1 MSTVR
6 LTQMVLVERGRRI
19 VILIVIAG
27 LFLVAG
33 LAARVLAGGGDH
45 VELDQ
50 LFLMGGYQLVSTL
63 LLMGYLLGRYPLIAT
78 LVLLSGVFSADR
90 LSGYARLY
98 AVRPVSLVAIYGLRT
113 IALLLVAFA
122 ISALLLPLTDLL
134 VMGRWNGPATLV
146 IVGCYVI
153 VYGGLV
159 ALLSVFFRNE
169 GWIAL
174 VLAITAMVWDAL
186 RRGNV
191 LDQAPPGIKQ
201 VVSFILPPQG
211 PLYRIESAFG
221 QMQPLPWT
229 DVAYVCGYGLVLL
242 LAATVFVADREL

>member
-1 MSTVR
+1 MSALR
-6 LTQMVLVERGRRI
+6 LTRMVLVERSRRI
-19 VILIVIAG
+19 VILIAIAG
-27 LFLVAG
+27 LFAIAG
-33 LAARVLAGGGDH
+33 LAARIVAGDGEH
-45 VELDQ
+45 VDLDQ
-50 LFLMGGYQLVSTL
+50 LFLMGGYQLLSTL

-90 LSGYARLY
+90 AAGYTRLY
-98 AVRPVSLVAIYGLRT
+98 AVRPVSLVAIYGLRM

-122 ISALLLPLTDLL
+122 ISAVLLPVTDILI
-134 VMGRWNGPATLV
+134 MGRWNGPFTLV
-146 IVGCYVI
+146 VVACYVI

-191 LDQAPPGIKQ
+191 LEQAPPGVRQ

-211 PLYRIESAFG
+211 PLFRIESAFG
-221 QMQPLPWT
+221 QSQPIPWT
-229 DVAYVCGYGLVLL
+229 DVAYVVGYGLVLL
-242 LAATVFVADREL
+242 LAAAVFIADREV